1 MSGSAKAVSRSG
13 TKFIKGVDAFLN
25 DAEKPMMPEENQ
37 PTSPQGNL
45 FSSFSS
51 FWSRTAKEFSQ
62 TMEEAVASNNRT
74 TSKQASRI
82 ASPKAGS
89 SDDDSGSAYVNVDY
103 PKENNDKEKVLDI

>member
-1 MSGSAKAVSRSG
+1 MS
-13 TKFIKGVDAFLN
+13 I
-25 DAEKPMMPEENQ
+25 Q
-37 PTSPQGNL
+37 
-45 FSSFSS
+45 
-51 FWSRTAKEFSQ
+51 
-62 TMEEAVASNNRT
+62 EAVASNNRT